1 MVGSLRKGSY
11 NKMVAS
17 AIIRLSPVELEMEI
31 IEIGHLPFYN
41 PDQEDHPPSTWTEF
55 RTQIKSADG
64 VLFITPEYNRS
75 FPAVIK
81 NAIDVGSRPA
91 GASVW
96 NGKPGA
102 ILSASPG
109 MFGGF
114 GANQQLRQPMV
125 SINVLMMQQPEAYL
139 SKINEAF
146 DENGNLVSERTVLFL
161 KKFIDAYA
169 EWIEKILN

>member
-17 AIIRLSPVELEMEI
+17 AIIRLSQGQLEMEI

-96 NGKPGA
+96 
-102 ILSASPG
+102 
-109 MFGGF
+109 
-114 GANQQLRQPMV
+114 
-125 SINVLMMQQPEAYL
+125 MMQQPEAYL